1 MLEKKF
7 IDVHNHILPGVDDG
21 ACNMEDTIAMLQ
33 IAYDEGIRTI
43 ICTPHHH
50 PRRGCESIE
59 TLQKTY
65 QLVKQEIDKLQL
77 DIELYLGCE
86 IYFDDEVIDNLKQG
100 NILTMNNTK
109 TILLEFLPNDNYI
122 YMHNVIKRLQM
133 EGYQVILAHFERYA
147 CLVNHEDNVEDLYT
161 MNVLL
166 QINAGSILGEYGRTI
181 ERFVDRMLK
190 EKLVDLVGSDAHNQ
204 NYRSPRMKEAYQYV
218 SKKYGEQYANE
229 IFYQNAF
236 KLLTHNKE

>member
-109 TILLEFLPNDNYI
+109 TILLEF
-122 YMHNVIKRLQM
+122 
-133 EGYQVILAHFERYA
+133 
-147 CLVNHEDNVEDLYT
+147 
-161 MNVLL
+161 
-166 QINAGSILGEYGRTI
+166 
-181 ERFVDRMLK
+181 
-190 EKLVDLVGSDAHNQ
+190 
-204 NYRSPRMKEAYQYV
+204 
-218 SKKYGEQYANE
+218 
-229 IFYQNAF
+229 
-236 KLLTHNKE
+236 